1 MTQKK
6 EYDIIMAQYVKPTYV
21 KEDMPEKDG
30 NNFFVRLAY
39 GYVEHRLGMDTSQMT
54 TREVI
59 QEFLEAYGAS
69 SPADFFK
76 KKFKGGKGAEQ
87 EKGEEKKPDA
97 PKEPEKPRLTFE
109 QEKEQMLND
118 PDRIAYARVITR
130 KKLDEALKNGQNGM
144 GQSTAMLFNQD
155 SFGMG
160 TESETA
166 FYPGS
171 NKVGFVM
178 KDFAWDEDSSY
189 SKSGV
194 FYHECWHAIDNNYG
208 DFEEKTFNIYDATP
222 DERYRYSHMTT
233 QEKQEMYG
241 KKYLSSHYMLS
252 TGKTFHDTLVTE
264 YNTVFTQ
271 ETLQNIVTEIE
282 QEKRDIFKRKWGMS
296 EQDVRNEFA
305 KYSRQREEIYKTK
318 SLAEYQE
325 FKDRPE
331 FQNLK
336 DAWIE
341 LRTLGR
347 YYPEQK
353 RKWGDLSDVV
363 SGATGDRLNLVGM
376 HHYASYWH
384 QSKYNRGIEAF
395 AEIASSKATN
405 PESYALFKK
414 YLPNTV
420 KAFEEIYSKLEKGEI
435 KQNGNRKRY
444 HK

>member
-1 MTQKK
+1 MTDTK
-6 EYDIIMAQYVKPTYV
+6 ECDIIMARQYVPPTYE
-21 KEDMPEKDG
+21 KTDAPEGSKG
-30 NNFFVRLAY
+30 SFFVRLAY
-39 GYVEHRLGMDTSQMT
+39 GYVEHKLGMNTAKMT
-54 TREVI
+54 TDEVI
-59 QEFLEAYGAS
+59 KEFLEAYGSS
-69 SPADFFK
+69 SPSDFFK
-76 KKFKGGKGAEQ
+76 KKFKGGKGQEQ
-87 EKGEEKKPDA
+87 KGEEKKPDA

-109 QEKEQMLND
+109 QEKEQMLNN
-118 PDRIAYARVITR
+118 PDRIAYARVVTK
-130 KKLDEALKNGQNGM
+130 KKLDEAIDNGQNGM
-144 GQSTAMLFNQD
+144 GQATAKLFNED
-155 SFGMG
+155 SFGIG

-166 FYPGS
+166 FYPS
-171 NKVGFVM
+171 RNKVGFVM
-178 KDFAWDEDSSY
+178 KDFAWDENSSY
-189 SKSGV
+189 SKNGV

-208 DFEEKTFNIYDATP
+208 EFEENTFNIYDATP
-222 DERYRYSHMTT
+222 DERYRYAYMTAE
-233 QEKQEMYG
+233 QKQETYG

-252 TGKTFHDTLVTE
+252 TGKTFHDTLVAE
-264 YNTVFTQ
+264 YDTVFTK
-271 ETLQNIVTEIE
+271 ETMQNIVNEIE
-282 QEKRDIFKRKWGMS
+282 QEAEKIFKKKWGMS
-296 EQDVRNEFA
+296 KQDVRNDFA

-341 LRTLGR
+341 LRTMGN

-376 HHYASYWH
+376 HHYASYWRE
-384 QSKYNRGIEAF
+384 SKYNRGIEAF
-395 AEIASSKATN
+395 AEIASAKATN
-405 PESYALFKK
+405 PESYAVFKK

-435 KQNGNRKRY
+435 KQNGNREKY